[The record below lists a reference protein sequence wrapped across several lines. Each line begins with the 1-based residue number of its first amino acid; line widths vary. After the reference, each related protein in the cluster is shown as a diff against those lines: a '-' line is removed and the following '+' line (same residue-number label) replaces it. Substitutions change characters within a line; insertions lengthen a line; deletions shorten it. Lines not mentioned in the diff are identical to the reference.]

1 MQTKIYGHRGAM
13 GEYPENTMLAFKKAI
28 EAGVDGLEIDV
39 HLTRDGEVVVI
50 HDEQVDRTTDGR
62 GAVKDMDL
70 HTLKGL
76 SAGSEFEDFVNYDAD
91 TWIGE
96 RIPTL
101 DEVMGLVGQHDIE
114 LNIELKTNVF
124 EYEGI
129 EQRVH
134 DIVENHNYSNKVIYS
149 SFHMP
154 SILRMKAIDPEARIA
169 WLTDKVPLWPI
180 DHMEELALEALHISY
195 KAILKNPG
203 RIAGVED
210 RIRVWTVNE
219 TGDAA
224 RLLSHGVET
233 LMTNYPERMMA
244 LSRTQ
249 QKKIEHI

>member
-28 EAGVDGLEIDV
+28 AAGVDGLEIDV
-39 HLTRDGEVVVI
+39 HLSRDGEVVVI
-50 HDEQVDRTTDGR
+50 HDEYVNRTTDGY

-70 HTLKGL
+70 RALKLL
-76 SAGSEFEDFVNYDAD
+76 SAGSEFEALDNYDPT
-91 TWIGE
+91 TWTSE
-96 RIPTL
+96 QIPTL
-101 DEVMGLVGQHDIE
+101 DEVLNLVEYYGIE

-134 DIVENHNYSNKVIYS
+134 EIVADHNYLDKVIYS

-154 SILRMKAIDPEARIA
+154 SILRMKAIYPEARIA

-195 KAILKNPG
+195 KAILRYPG
-203 RIAGVED
+203 RISGIED

-219 TGDAA
+219 TTDA
-224 RLLSHGVET
+224 RKLIDHGVET

-244 LSRTQ
+244 ISRTH